1 MNAEEKAPFEERAK
15 EDKGRY
21 DREMK
26 LHKPV
31 RDPNKPKKPQSAYF
45 LFLARFREEM
55 KESGMSHR
63 DILKHAGERWNQMNE
78 EEKHPFQ
85 VDAERGKRV
94 YDQQMI
100 EFNQKR
106 MQQQQAERR
115 AAEASASASNV
126 NRQQVCYFF
135 FFYISSRD
143 FLLFALFNVKDICLI
158 LSIMLNI
165 SFFPLHIPIL
175 IIFLRFL
182 KIVTT

>member
-135 FFYISSRD
+135 YICSGN
-143 FLLFALFNVKDICLI
+143 FLLFALCNVKNICLI

-165 SFFPLHIPIL
+165 SFFHC
-175 IIFLRFL
+175 IFPFL
-182 KIVTT
+182 SFFFAFS